1 MQSSFGDPG
10 MDRANGNYFRLATSS
25 DPILPRQFR
34 RGGNGPPSCWRRH
47 LKLRFRTS
55 WLASAS
61 SLAIVACPLAAH
73 AQDADT
79 ARDTV
84 IVTGVTT
91 PVTEDKVGQSI
102 TVISRALIEDQGY
115 NYVPDVMRQM
125 PGAAVSQMGAPG
137 ALTQVRVRGAEA
149 NHTLVLLDGI
159 DISSPD
165 QNETDFS
172 TLTTA
177 GLDRIEFLRG
187 PQSGLYGSNALAG
200 VVNLISRREL
210 DGHYVNAS
218 AEVGAFQTSD
228 IEASAGIGNG
238 AAYASISL
246 NHLASEGYDTSPDQ
260 TANGVPAVG
269 VGAQAGDKEGS
280 EITTVNARAGMIVTD
295 YLRVNGV
302 ARYTTSDS
310 ELDGQSYGFPIAGR
324 TYDDPSRSTH
334 EQLVVGASATF
345 DPWDGAWETV
355 LSVSNVD
362 AKRRNWLTDFPF
374 LFGPPVPTPA
384 QLLQVPVYTSGADS
398 SRFTAAI
405 RSTYAFGDE
414 NFASFLTGFA
424 EHEKE
429 TYNDA
434 FAVREEKRTLNA
446 LGLQYRAELFKQ
458 LYLSA
463 TARHDDND
471 AFQDADT
478 WSVSAAWAIPGVGT
492 RLHASAGTGVTN
504 PTFIEQFGFD
514 PSTFIGNA
522 SLVPEEALGWD
533 AGIGQTLLDGK
544 LTLDLTY
551 FSSELENEIFTAFL
565 PTFQTMAMNSGSN
578 SDRSGWEFTVYAD
591 PTDDISIYGSYT
603 QLDASEPAGIEIRRP
618 EQQASLDASW
628 AVFGGPV
635 KLNLGVSYTGKS
647 TDTDFGS
654 FLRTPVDAYTL
665 VRFGAAWKVSDQIEL
680 YGRIENLLDEEYE
693 EVIGYLGAPQG
704 AYIGIRFR
712 DEVKK

>member
-1 MQSSFGDPG
+1 
-10 MDRANGNYFRLATSS
+10 
-25 DPILPRQFR
+25 
-34 RGGNGPPSCWRRH
+34 
-47 LKLRFRTS
+47 LKLQFRTS

-61 SLAIVACPLAAH
+61 SLAIVAFPLAAH
-73 AQDADT
+73 AQENDT

-91 PVTEDKVGQSI
+91 PVAEEKIGQSI
-102 TVISRALIEDQGY
+102 TVISRQLIEEQGY

-125 PGAAVSQMGAPG
+125 PGAAVSQIGAPG

-172 TLTTA
+172 TLTTG
-177 GLDRIEFLRG
+177 GLERIEFLRG

-210 DGHYVNAS
+210 EGHYVNAS
-218 AEVGAFQTSD
+218 AELGAFQSSD

-238 AAYASISL
+238 TAYVSISL
-246 NHLASEGYDTSPDQ
+246 NHLTSDGYDTSPDQ
-260 TANGVPAVG
+260 AANGVPAVG
-269 VGAQAGDKEGS
+269 VGAQAGDKEGTQ
-280 EITTVNARAGMIVTD
+280 ITTVNARAGLIVSD
-295 YLRVNGV
+295 ILRVNGV
-302 ARYTTSDS
+302 ARYSTSES

-324 TYDDPSRSTH
+324 TYDDPSRSTYD
-334 EQLVVGASATF
+334 QVVVGASATL

-355 LSVSNVD
+355 LSVSHVD

-374 LFGPPVPTPA
+374 LFGPPVPTPE
-384 QLLQVPVYTSGADS
+384 QLLQVPVYTSGTDS
-398 SRFTAAI
+398 SRFTAALQ
-405 RSTYAFGDE
+405 STYTFGDD
-414 NFASFLTGFA
+414 NFRSFLTGFA
-424 EHEKE
+424 EHEEE
-429 TYNDA
+429 TYEDA
-434 FAVREEKRTLNA
+434 FTVREEERTLNA
-446 LGLQYRAELFKQ
+446 FGLQYRAEIANQ

-478 WSVSAAWAIPGVGT
+478 WSVSAAWAIPGTGT
-492 RLHASAGTGVTN
+492 RLHTSAGTGVTN
-504 PTFIEQFGFD
+504 PTFIEQFGFN

-533 AGIGQTLLDGK
+533 AGIEQSLLSGA

-551 FSSELENEIFTAFL
+551 FSSDLENEIFTAFL
-565 PTFQTMAMNSGSN
+565 PTFETMAMNSASN

-591 PTDDISIYGSYT
+591 PTDDISLYGSYT

-628 AVFGGPV
+628 SVFGGPV
-635 KLNLGVSYTGKS
+635 KLNLGVSYTGES
-647 TDTDFGS
+647 TDTDFGT

-665 VRFGAAWKVSDQIEL
+665 VRLGASWQVSDRLEL
-680 YGRIENLLDEEYE
+680 YGRVENLLDEEYE

-712 DEVKK
+712 DEASK

>member
-1 MQSSFGDPG
+1 M
-10 MDRANGNYFRLATSS
+10 
-25 DPILPRQFR
+25 
-34 RGGNGPPSCWRRH
+34 
-47 LKLRFRTS
+47 KLRFRTS

-73 AQDADT
+73 AQDTET

-218 AEVGAFQTSD
+218 AEVSGVPDLRHRSQRRYRQWCGLRLAQPQPSCL
-228 IEASAGIGNG
+228 GR
-238 AAYASISL
+238 L
-246 NHLASEGYDTSPDQ
+246 RHLARPDRQ
-260 TANGVPAVG
+260 WRSRRRRWRSSGRQGRIGDYHDQRARGHDRGRLSARERRCALHHVG
-269 VGAQAGDKEGS
+269 FRTGRPV
-280 EITTVNARAGMIVTD
+280 
-295 YLRVNGV
+295 LR
-302 ARYTTSDS
+302 
-310 ELDGQSYGFPIAGR
+310 LPIAGR

-334 EQLVVGASATF
+334 EQVVVGASATF

-384 QLLQVPVYTSGADS
+384 QLLQVPVYTSGTDS

-405 RSTYAFGDE
+405 QSTYAFGDD

-424 EHEKE
+424 EHEEE
-429 TYNDA
+429 TYEDA
-434 FAVREEKRTLNA
+434 FAAREEERTLNA
-446 LGLQYRAELFKQ
+446 FGLQYRAELFKQ

-471 AFQDADT
+471 SFQDADT

-533 AGIGQTLLDGK
+533 AGVEQTLLDGA

-565 PTFQTMAMNSGSN
+565 PTFQTMAMNSTSN
-578 SDRSGWEFTVYAD
+578 SDPLR
-591 PTDDISIYGSYT
+591 
-603 QLDASEPAGIEIRRP
+603 
-618 EQQASLDASW
+618 
-628 AVFGGPV
+628 
-635 KLNLGVSYTGKS
+635 LGVHR
-647 TDTDFGS
+647 
-654 FLRTPVDAYTL
+654 LC
-665 VRFGAAWKVSDQIEL
+665 
-680 YGRIENLLDEEYE
+680 
-693 EVIGYLGAPQG
+693 
-704 AYIGIRFR
+704 
-712 DEVKK
+712 